1 MPKRI
6 LVYGV
11 TGSGK
16 TTLARQIS
24 EITGIPWQE
33 VDQITWEPG
42 WKVVPPEVQRDRI
55 EKIVANDEWI
65 LDTAYGI
72 WVDVPLQR
80 AELIVALDF
89 PRWVS
94 LARLLKRTLQRAV
107 DKKLVCNGNVESW
120 RQVFS
125 KNSIIAW
132 HFKSFQSKRNRID
145 KWQAETPERVVRL
158 KSPQDVR
165 KWLADLQGSKQ
176 AN

>member
-24 EITGIPWQE
+24 EVTGIPWQE
-33 VDQITWEPG
+33 VEQITWEPG
-42 WKVVPPEVQRDRI
+42 WKPVPPEIQRERIVRFVQQ
-55 EKIVANDEWI
+55 DEWI

-94 LARLLKRTLQRAV
+94 LSRLVKRTIQRAI
-107 DKKLVCNGNVESW
+107 DKKTVCNGNVESW

-125 KNSIIAW
+125 KDSIIAW
-132 HFKSFQSKRNRID
+132 HFRSFHSKRNRID

-158 KSPQDVR
+158 KSPRQVQD
-165 KWLADLQGSKQ
+165 WLIELNRSLEP
-176 AN
+176 